1 MVASKKIECS
11 VVCPL
16 YNEETLISQNFSKL
30 YNLLEAQ
37 FNDSFELILVN
48 DGSKDDSINRLLK
61 SIKDEKINKG
71 RVRVFSYDYNQGR
84 GRALKT
90 GIDNANGNIIVT
102 TESDMSWGKSIIS
115 ELYKKLDDDPQLHF
129 VIASPHLKKGSFK
142 NVPLG
147 RRLLSK
153 YGNKLIKTFF
163 IKEISM
169 NTGMTR
175 AYRSEVI
182 KPLLVERD
190 GKDFHL
196 EVLLKLL
203 GLGFKYAEIPAT
215 LSWPEK
221 DQNKSNV
228 GAKRKSST
236 NILNTIFSHLTFIVY
251 ARPIKQF
258 ALITAS
264 TFLMATIFLGLS
276 LKALYD
282 GDEHIFHLGISILL
296 YLGTVMF
303 AAFCIQFFQTRDLLR
318 SIWMANYAMPH
329 PPSRVTG
336 ECIYDSLGSK

>member
-1 MVASKKIECS
+1 MVESRRIQCS
-11 VVCPL
+11 IVCPL
-16 YNEETLISQNFSKL
+16 YNEEALIAQNFLIL
-30 YNLLEAQ
+30 YNLLESQ
-37 FNDSFELILVN
+37 FDDYFEIILVN

-61 SIKDEKINKG
+61 SIKNKKINKG

-90 GIDNANGNIIVT
+90 GIDNAKGDIIVT
-102 TESDMSWGKSIIS
+102 TESDMSWGKNIILD
-115 ELYKKLDDDPQLHF
+115 LYKKLEDDPQLHF
-129 VIASPHLKKGSFK
+129 VIASPHLKNGSFK
-142 NVPLG
+142 NVPIG

-153 YGNKLIKTFF
+153 LGNKLIRTFF

-182 KPLLVERD
+182 KPLIIERD

-215 LSWPEK
+215 LSWPQK
-221 DQNKSNV
+221 TQNKSNV
-228 GAKRKSST
+228 GTKRKSST
-236 NILNTIFSHLTFIVY
+236 NILNTIFSHLTFIIY
-251 ARPIKQF
+251 SRPIKQF
-258 ALITAS
+258 ALITTL
-264 TFLMATIFLGLS
+264 TFLTATIFLGLS
-276 LKALYD
+276 LKEFYD
-282 GDEHIFHLGISILL
+282 GDDFAFYLGISILL

-303 AAFCIQFFQTRDLLR
+303 AAFCIQFFQTRELLR

-329 PPSRVTG
+329 PPSKATG
-336 ECIYDSLGSK
+336 ECIYDSFGSK